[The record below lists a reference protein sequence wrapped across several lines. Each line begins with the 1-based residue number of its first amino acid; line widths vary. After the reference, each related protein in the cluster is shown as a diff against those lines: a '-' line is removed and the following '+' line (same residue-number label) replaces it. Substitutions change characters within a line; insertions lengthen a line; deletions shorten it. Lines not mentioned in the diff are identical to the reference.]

1 MAMAAQLSRRLVR
14 FVENLGLARS
24 GHWCRRLR
32 PQSADDRSQRG
43 AELRIGFRPEFS
55 GEPSFL
61 IGRNER
67 AESLDAPC
75 ELRGT
80 AAAEFNGPRRVEHD
94 VGKAL
99 LSVRIGYVS
108 EGR

>member
-1 MAMAAQLSRRLVR
+1 MLRIVDWPGLVA
-14 FVENLGLARS
+14 GAGDCARS
-24 GHWCRRLR
+24 
-32 PQSADDRSQRG
+32 SADDRSQRG
-43 AELRIGFRPEFS
+43 AELRIGFRPEFG